1 MEWWQEQNQ
10 ERGPVEED
18 FVCFFRRMKR
28 ADKLNF
34 PKDPRF
40 QQQTVREFMDCLK
53 KDNMDDYTYN
63 GSLSKRPRTMAE
75 EDGECAG
82 TYIVRAQQHCIR
94 LEEFTTRMDSDW
106 DKRIRGVSNS

>member
-1 MEWWQEQNQ
+1 
-10 ERGPVEED
+10 
-18 FVCFFRRMKR
+18 MKR

-40 QQQTVREFMDCLK
+40 QQQTVREFMDYLK
-53 KDNMDDYTYN
+53 EDNMDDYTYN

-82 TYIVRAQQHCIR
+82 IIR
-94 LEEFTTRMDSDW
+94 LRAKKVYSMAHT
-106 DKRIRGVSNS
+106 I